1 MTATTRSARA
11 LDSAKRWGVTS
22 GVLAFLATPRLRTDP
37 HRPYQALLKL
47 DRVHRSPLG
56 IWVLSGHQE
65 VAAALRHPALGSDES
80 KADLSAIRP
89 AWAIKRL
96 APATP
101 GPFHDLI
108 PNLILFRDPPDH
120 SRLRSLV
127 NKAFTPKAVADLEQR
142 IAQVV
147 DDRLDRLAPKGRMDL
162 LGDFAYP
169 VPALIICE
177 LLGVP
182 SGDHP
187 FITAHAPALAAR
199 LDPSIFRSAATIAAA
214 DNATDELARY
224 LTNLTDERR
233 RTPRD
238 DLLSAL
244 IAAQDGTDRLS
255 HDELVTM
262 AIFLLIAGHETTA
275 NLLGNGV
282 FALLRHPDQLQ
293 RLRDDR
299 SLDHTAIEELLRYDG
314 PVQMAERITLDDVE
328 ICGNHIPK
336 GRIIAL
342 CIAAAN
348 RDLAVFAE
356 PEQLDVGRTP
366 NPHLAFGSGAHFCI
380 GAPLARMEARIM
392 LRALLERLPELAL
405 ADTKTRWRPSFTI
418 RGLHQLDLRWR
429 PKRQP
434 MWDPTNQGQPTD
446 CIQAD
451 ADFRSRS

>member
-1 MTATTRSARA
+1 MILSHTGPYVHSSSYVPQEVSSTMPVTTRSGSA
-11 LDSAKRWGVTS
+11 LDTAKRWGVTS
-22 GVLAFLATPRLRTDP
+22 GVLAFLAAPRLRSHP
-37 HRPYQALLKL
+37 HRPYRALRRL
-47 DRVHRSPLG
+47 DRAHRSPMG

-65 VAAALRHPALGSDES
+65 VAAALRHPALGSDEA

-96 APATP
+96 APAEP
-101 GPFHDLI
+101 GPFRDLV
-108 PNLILFRDPPDH
+108 PSLILFRDPPDH

-127 NKAFTPKAVADLEQR
+127 NKAFTPKAVSELEER
-142 IAQVV
+142 IGQIVNE
-147 DDRLDRLAPKGRMDL
+147 RLDRIEPTGRMDL
-162 LGDFAYP
+162 LADFAYP
-169 VPALIICE
+169 VPALVICE

-182 SGDHP
+182 NADHT
-187 FITAHAPALAAR
+187 FITRHAPAMAAR

-214 DNATDELARY
+214 DNATVELSRY
-224 LTNLTDERR
+224 LTDLIDQRR
-233 RTPRD
+233 RDPRH

-244 IAAQDGTDRLS
+244 IAAQDGTDRLN

-282 FALLRHPDQLQ
+282 LAVLCHPDQLE
-293 RLRDDR
+293 RLRDDPT
-299 SLDHTAIEELLRYDG
+299 LDHTAIEELLRYDG
-314 PVQMAERITLDDVE
+314 PVQMAERITLDDVD

-348 RDLAVFAE
+348 RDATVFAQAQ
-356 PEQLDVGRTP
+356 QLDVGRTP

-392 LRALLERLPELAL
+392 LRALLDRLPHLAL
-405 ADTKTRWRPSFTI
+405 ADTKTCWRPSFTI
-418 RGLHQLDLRWR
+418 RGLQRLDVVW
-429 PKRQP
+429 Q
-434 MWDPTNQGQPTD
+434 
-446 CIQAD
+446 
-451 ADFRSRS
+451 